1 MRRFLRDA
9 AKFTLLV
16 LAIFIGVGAIFYS
29 QAETLN
35 RSALSWAGLGLVIA
49 AVAFGFG
56 ASCAGML
63 WFYDW
68 LTKQA
73 DSS

>member
-1 MRRFLRDA
+1 MRRFLRDTV
-9 AKFTLLV
+9 KFTSLV
-16 LAIFIGVGAIFYS
+16 LAIFIAVGVVFYS
-29 QAETLN
+29 GAEMFN
-35 RSALSWAGLGLVIA
+35 RSALSWTGLALEIA

-68 LTKQA
+68 LTKQP
-73 DSS
+73 D